1 MILKFGEKMVYDKI
15 ALLNHINRIRRE
27 IGHEEVQIDIKE
39 VLFDRDTYEMWI
51 ITSDRPD
58 KSAIIG
64 KGGWVVGRLREELG
78 IESIHVESYSDFLQ
92 KEYRMNLSLNKL
104 NSFVKNSDLD
114 NGSFLA
120 LNNLIDILKIKLDKL
135 YSFNFYKYF
144 KDLDESPYNY
154 FEAENHTAVVALSG
168 GTDSSFSLI
177 LAKKLGFNPIA
188 ITVDPGTIVLPKQFK
203 QNIDKLT
210 EELGVEHEY
219 IEVDY
224 SNLVEE
230 SFTGRFH
237 PCGRCSKVIEETVYQ
252 YAIDNDIPM
261 VIFGDMLATGSQC
274 ISEQII
280 NLDADDVD
288 DADVDD
294 GEVEVNIGENDVDG
308 GEVEVNI
315 NENNENNQ
323 AYIDNDVNINK
334 VIRLNLPA
342 SLSVS
347 KLENKSLTMHYNLN
361 KFKGFGCPLLYE
373 VHKKF
378 PHMKKYSIQ
387 RILRETRSGALE
399 PGEALDL
406 IWSFYNTD

>member
-104 NSFVKNSDLD
+104 NSFVKSNDLD

-210 EELGVEHEY
+210 QELDVEHEY

-237 PCGRCSKVIEETVYQ
+237 PCGRCSKVIEETLYQ

-274 ISEQII
+274 IGEQII
-280 NLDADDVD
+280 NLDTESDVD
-288 DADVDD
+288 N
-294 GEVEVNIGENDVDG
+294 GEDEVNID
-308 GEVEVNI
+308 
-315 NENNENNQ
+315 ENNENNLV
-323 AYIDNDVNINK
+323 DVDDDVNIHK

-406 IWSFYNTD
+406 IWSFYNSD